1 MQQTGVLIAD
11 NLVLTSMHG
20 FIRKD
25 FKQNYIITDP
35 NSVKVAFGFY
45 DGTLDAIPSSNWQD
59 VAVGGLDPLPDKKW
73 LREVPFERD
82 FI

>member
-25 FKQNYIITDP
+25 FKQNYNMMLQI
-35 NSVKVAFGFY
+35 SLL
-45 DGTLDAIPSSNWQD
+45 TLIQ
-59 VAVGGLDPLPDKKW
+59 
-73 LREVPFERD
+73 
-82 FI
+82 